1 MKISSGISFGQILQE
16 SKQVRQGYIFIYFH
30 FLSQHVRVFIAN
42 LGKIKVK
49 GIYKSIFFCLE
60 LLLSFGEKKKKK
72 GKGDGTRK
80 EKRGKRR
87 GKRGRES
94 SSNIKQHTG
103 GIIFLFAPGGR
114 GKNIIFHWVWGKKE
128 EKRKRGWEKG
138 MGKGKRK
145 GGRGEGK
152 GEGNPQVILNVM

>member
-72 GKGDGTRK
+72 GKG
-80 EKRGKRR
+80 
-87 GKRGRES
+87 GREGE
-94 SSNIKQHTG
+94 KGQE
-103 GIIFLFAPGGR
+103 GR
-114 GKNIIFHWVWGKKE
+114 EKPKFNKNII
-128 EKRKRGWEKG
+128 R
-138 MGKGKRK
+138 
-145 GGRGEGK
+145 
-152 GEGNPQVILNVM
+152 NA